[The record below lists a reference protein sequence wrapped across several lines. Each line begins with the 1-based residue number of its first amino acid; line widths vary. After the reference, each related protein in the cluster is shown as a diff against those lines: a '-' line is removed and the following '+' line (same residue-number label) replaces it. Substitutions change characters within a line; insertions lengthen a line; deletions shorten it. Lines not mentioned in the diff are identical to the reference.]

1 MKLIKNPLNL
11 PPGHNSPKCC
21 SLLQLHAWVGSA
33 AVHQRILLKARA
45 AKRNFAYKVRVYKI
59 STDFSFVFLLMEV
72 RNQPERRVLGGDRCV
87 SHTTTNAL
95 PSPLSPL
102 PLSLSQFTEEELT
115 TLGWSL
121 FAASLL
127 MFLIMAPNI
136 CFQAAEDDETK

>member
-1 MKLIKNPLNL
+1 L
-11 PPGHNSPKCC
+11 C
-21 SLLQLHAWVGSA
+21 
-33 AVHQRILLKARA
+33 
-45 AKRNFAYKVRVYKI
+45 
-59 STDFSFVFLLMEV
+59 
-72 RNQPERRVLGGDRCV
+72 

-95 PSPLSPL
+95 PAPLSPL